1 MTPSSRRGLQI
12 AISVV
17 LAAAFL
23 AFFLSRVDLSEIGRR
38 IVEASRV
45 WLGVSFVI
53 ALSTFALR
61 ALRWTWMLRPIARV
75 PFFPA
80 FVATAVGFAANTVLP
95 ARAGEIVR
103 PALLAR
109 ERRLPFSPLLASIL
123 LERILDAACVL
134 LFLLFAIAQG
144 PPPGG
149 SRAFDLLARAA
160 VIPALLLAGVVG
172 VAILAVFRRSAAD
185 RLFQRITRGLPRSI
199 APRAQSF
206 AAAFLDGFQSL
217 RQPWLALQI
226 IAGSLVMWL
235 VINVQ
240 VYAVLRAFGLS
251 YPFSASY
258 VTTAAA
264 VLGLAVPTPGGIG
277 GYHAAVQVA
286 LTDVYGA
293 PVAEASGVALLAHAI
308 SFVPITLIGFLLFAA
323 SPMRKVKLTDLEQ
336 APAARSEAPHA

>member
-1 MTPSSRRGLQI
+1 V
-12 AISVV
+12 A
-17 LAAAFL
+17 LAAGLL
-23 AFFLSRVDLSEIGRR
+23 AFFLSRVDLAQIGRR
-38 IVEASRV
+38 IAEADRT
-45 WLGVSFVI
+45 WLAGSFVI

-61 ALRWTWMLRPIARV
+61 AWRWTWMLRPIARV
-75 PFFPA
+75 PFSSA
-80 FVATAVGFAANTVLP
+80 FFATAVGFAANTVLP

-134 LFLLFAIAQG
+134 LFLLIALAQG

-149 SRAFDLLARAA
+149 SRAFEMLARGA
-160 VIPALLLAGVVG
+160 VVPALLLAGVV
-172 VAILAVFRRSAAD
+172 AMALLAVFRRAAAD
-185 RLFQRITRGLPRSI
+185 RIFQRLTRRLPRSI

-206 AAAFLDGFQSL
+206 AAAFLDGFRSL
-217 RQPWLALQI
+217 REPRLALQI
-226 IAGSLVMWL
+226 VAGSLFMWF

-240 VYAVLRAFGLS
+240 VYAVLRAFGLD

-264 VLGLAVPTPGGIG
+264 VLGLALPTPGGIG

-308 SFVPITLIGFLLFAA
+308 SFVPITLIGFLFLALSPTKLRLSEVAESA
-323 SPMRKVKLTDLEQ
+323 STRET
-336 APAARSEAPHA
+336 